1 MAFYNGFKEADTSR
15 NVIMGK
21 LETKEIEKAK
31 ALSTEYI
38 EKYHT
43 NLNGDDTDRDKECKH
58 LYPWLLKMLDFSATE
73 DHSTR

>member
-1 MAFYNGFKEADTSR
+1 MNYLKIISNPTPGSQWHFYNGFKEADTSR

-58 LYPWLLKMLDFSATE
+58 LYP
-73 DHSTR
+73 